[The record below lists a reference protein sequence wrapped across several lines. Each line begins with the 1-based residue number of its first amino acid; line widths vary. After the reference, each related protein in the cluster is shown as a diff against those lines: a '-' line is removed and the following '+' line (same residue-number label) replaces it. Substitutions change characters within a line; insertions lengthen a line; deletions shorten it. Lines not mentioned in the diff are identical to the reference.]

1 MLRRHM
7 STSPPFKK
15 IMAANRGEI
24 ATRIL
29 RAGNELG
36 CKTVS
41 DAFGIRYKIK
51 VLQIFLSAFISTL
64 NDASLLLIVWLLNT
78 KTCR

>member
-7 STSPPFKK
+7 SISPPFKK

-41 DAFGIRYKIK
+41 DAFRTRLK
-51 VLQIFLSAFISTL
+51 LSFQCAADNVFVHM
-64 NDASLLLIVWLLNT
+64 NFCSLGCMYLTFSMVV
-78 KTCR
+78 